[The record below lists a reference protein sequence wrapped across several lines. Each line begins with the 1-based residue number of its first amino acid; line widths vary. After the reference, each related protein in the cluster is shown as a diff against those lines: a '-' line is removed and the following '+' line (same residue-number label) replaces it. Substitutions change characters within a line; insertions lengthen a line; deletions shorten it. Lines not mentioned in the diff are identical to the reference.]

1 MTLRQLLSLALA
13 DLRDEWPSAL
23 CMLFAV
29 VAILIPIM
37 VLMSLRAGVLEE
49 LRDELGDSARVREL
63 RTTGEPIIT
72 RAFLD
77 TIKADPLVDFVA
89 PKAKFLAAGT
99 LVQTLDKAKQ
109 EEADLE
115 ATAPGDPLFDA
126 TLGPSQIA
134 MSKSLSQKLGIA
146 QGQTVSVIV
155 DRIHPERGREVE
167 VRRFVVAHLIPPQ
180 RLGQTRSLV
189 LIAAPFLIA
198 TEIWREDPGI
208 ATFALALEQAEG
220 PRGATHRFSGMRIY
234 STGID
239 TVIPLKTALAR
250 RGIETDS
257 QADQIRL
264 VERLESS
271 LTIAISILAAL
282 MLAGLVTAL
291 SAIQWGW
298 VERKKYDYSY
308 LRLLGVGWK
317 ELALIPMLQAGIIS
331 SLGVALSS
339 LVIVIGQPLV
349 NGLFRNRIGDF
360 GTISVARASDIL
372 LVGAIGLIVALL
384 SALVAS
390 RSATK
395 FSPIIALRRT

>member
-37 VLMSLRAGVLEE
+37 VLMSLRAGVLAE

-72 RAFLD
+72 TAFLES
-77 TIKADPLVDFVA
+77 IKADPLVDFVA

-99 LVQTLDKAKQ
+99 LVQTLDKAQQ
-109 EEADLE
+109 EEADME
-115 ATAPGDPLFDA
+115 ASAQGDPLFEE
-126 TLGPSQIA
+126 TLGAGQVA
-134 MSKSLSQKLGIA
+134 MSKSLSQKLGIT
-146 QGQTVSVIV
+146 QGQTVSVII

-167 VRRFVVAHLIPPQ
+167 VARFVVAHLIPPE
-180 RLGQTRSLV
+180 RLGQTRSLILV
-189 LIAAPFLIA
+189 DVPFLIA
-198 TEIWREDPGI
+198 TETWREDPQI
-208 ATFALALEQAEG
+208 ATFAEALAQAAG
-220 PRGATHRFSGMRIY
+220 PTGAAYQFSGMRIY
-234 STGID
+234 ATGID

-264 VERLESS
+264 VERLETS
-271 LTIAISILAAL
+271 LTIAITVLAAL

-317 ELALIPMLQAGIIS
+317 ELALIPMLQAGILS

-339 LVIVIGQPLV
+339 LVIVLGQPFV
-349 NGLFRNRIGDF
+349 NGLFHNRVGEF
-360 GTISVARASDIL
+360 GTVSVARAADIA
-372 LVGAIGLIVALL
+372 LVGAIGLFVALL

-395 FSPIIALRRT
+395 FSPIFALRRT